1 MELKKSKI
9 NCRQRTL
16 HFVLTPS
23 AKQGLVLNSLTYAS
37 SKLWNIANF
46 ERKTW
51 TEGSG
56 KKYPDW
62 YEQKKRLKTDFWY
75 KNLPA
80 QTSQEV
86 LKQLE
91 GAWKSFYKLK
101 KTKGIE
107 KPKPPRYKH
116 ENFNVR
122 WLNKGF
128 KLENNFIKLA
138 ISKQQKTYLKETK
151 NVEMDFL
158 YIKLPRNY
166 QKLEGKPKIIEI
178 IPDKKNKKYQVNII
192 LELPPREAKE
202 ANEKYLS
209 IDLGINNLM
218 ACFTNTGK
226 TFIISGRQLLSINRY
241 FAKTI
246 SHYQA
251 IFDAQQAAKGLKYY
265 KQSKRMEQLYAKR
278 EKQVA
283 HLLHTATKKVL
294 EFAEKEKIT
303 KIILGDI
310 SGIREEK
317 NLGHVNNQ
325 KFHAWP
331 FGKIEALLRYKAEDR
346 GIAFAKQEES
356 FTSQCPPLAK
366 EISAKTAVKK
376 NRIARGLYL
385 DKGKLLNADCVG
397 SYNIQKKYLHRAGQ
411 PAPAVVGLDTPSMY
425 RWNSNRGFVENT
437 NLVNL
442 LTR

>member
-1 MELKKSKI
+1 MELEIKNI
-9 NCRQRTL
+9 NYRQRTL
-16 HFVLTPS
+16 HFVFKPS
-23 AKQGLVLNSLTYAS
+23 IKQGVVLDSITYAS
-37 SKLWNIANF
+37 SKLWNVANF
-46 ERKTW
+46 ERKAW
-51 TEGSG
+51 TEASG
-56 KKYPDW
+56 KKYPNW
-62 YEQKKRLKTDFWY
+62 YEQKQRLKTDFWY
-75 KNLPA
+75 KALPS

-86 LKQLE
+86 LKQLD
-91 GAWKSFYKLK
+91 GAWKSFYKLR
-101 KTKGIE
+101 KTKGI
-107 KPKPPRYKH
+107 KNPKPPKYKH

-122 WLNKGF
+122 WLNNGF
-128 KLENNFIKLA
+128 KLENNFIKLT
-138 ISKQQKTYLKETK
+138 IPKQQKIYLKEAK
-151 NVEMDFL
+151 NVAIAFL
-158 YIKLPRNY
+158 YIKLPKNY

-178 IPDKKNKKYQVNII
+178 IPDKKTKKYQVNII
-192 LELPPREAKE
+192 LELPPMEVKE
-202 ANEKYLS
+202 ANERYLS

-226 TFIISGRQLLSINRY
+226 TFIISGRQLLSLNRY

-265 KQSKRMEQLYAKR
+265 KQSKRMEQLYTKR

-294 EFAEKEKIT
+294 EFAEKEKVT

-356 FTSQCPPLAK
+356 FTSQCPPSAK
-366 EISAKTAVKK
+366 EISAKTAKK
-376 NRIARGLYL
+376 NNRKARGLYL
-385 DKGKLLNADCVG
+385 DNGKLLNADGVG
-397 SYNIQKKYLHRAGQ
+397 AYNILKKYLQRAGQ

-425 RWNSNRGFVENT
+425 RWDSSKGFLENT
-437 NLVNL
+437 KLVNL

>member
-1 MELKKSKI
+1 MELEKNKS
-9 NCRQRTL
+9 NRRQRTL
-16 HFVLTPS
+16 HFVFEPS
-23 AKQGLVLNSLTYAS
+23 IKQGVVLDSITYAS
-37 SKLWNIANF
+37 SKLWNVANF
-46 ERKTW
+46 ERKAW
-51 TEGSG
+51 TEAIG
-56 KKYPDW
+56 KKYPNW
-62 YEQKKRLKTDFWY
+62 YDQKKRLKTNFWY
-75 KNLPA
+75 KALAA

-86 LKQLE
+86 LKQLD

-107 KPKPPRYKH
+107 KPKPPRFKR

-128 KLENNFIKLA
+128 KLEANFIKLA
-138 ISKQQKTYLKETK
+138 ISKQQKIYLKETK
-151 NVEMDFL
+151 NVAINFL
-158 YIKLPRNY
+158 YIKLPKNY

-178 IPDKKNKKYQVNII
+178 IPDKKTKKYQVNII
-192 LELPPREAKE
+192 LELPPVEAKK
-202 ANEKYLS
+202 ANGRYLS
-209 IDLGINNLM
+209 IDFGINNLM
-218 ACFTNTGK
+218 ACYSNTGK

-265 KQSKRMEQLYAKR
+265 KQSKKMEQLYAKR
-278 EKQVA
+278 AKQVA
-283 HLLHTATKKVL
+283 HLLHAATKKVL
-294 EFAEKEKIT
+294 EFAEKEKVT

-331 FGKIEALLRYKAEDR
+331 FDKIEALLRYKAEDK

-366 EISAKTAVKK
+366 EISVKTAEKK
-376 NRIARGLYL
+376 NRKARGLYL
-385 DKGKLLNADCVG
+385 DNGKLLNADCVG
-397 SYNIQKKYLHRAGQ
+397 AYNIQKKYLQRAGQ

-425 RWNSNRGFVENT
+425 RWNSSKGFLENT
-437 NLVNL
+437 KLVNS
-442 LTR
+442 